1 MRPKDPA
8 DDEPSDAILVE
19 RIRDG
24 SPAAL
29 EPLYRRH
36 GGGIY
41 RFALLWSG
49 STSVAADVTQEVFMH
64 LLTHAADFDA
74 GRGRMAA
81 YLCGVARNFVRRQLA
96 IPAHDPLPETDDDTL
111 TRSLRIP
118 EEDEPLPQL
127 LRKREL
133 ELLRTAIARLPA
145 PYRDALVLVELHG
158 CSYVEAASI
167 CGCEIGTIRSRLS
180 RARNFLAEK
189 LADERDASVT
199 GEIR

>member
-1 MRPKDPA
+1 M
-8 DDEPSDAILVE
+8 
-19 RIRDG
+19 
-24 SPAAL
+24 
-29 EPLYRRH
+29 
-36 GGGIY
+36 
-41 RFALLWSG
+41 
-49 STSVAADVTQEVFMH
+49 
-64 LLTHAADFDA
+64 
-74 GRGRMAA
+74 
-81 YLCGVARNFVRRQLA
+81 
-96 IPAHDPLPETDDDTL
+96 
-111 TRSLRIP
+111 P